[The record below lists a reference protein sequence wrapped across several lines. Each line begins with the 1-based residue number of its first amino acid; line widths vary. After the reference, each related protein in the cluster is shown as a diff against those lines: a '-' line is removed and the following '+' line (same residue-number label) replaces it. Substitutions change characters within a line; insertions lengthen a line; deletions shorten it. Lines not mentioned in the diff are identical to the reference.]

1 MTEIQY
7 IDLFKQNKEL
17 INKNASAPIN
27 ALRDKALDAF
37 ERQGFPSRRLEDFQN
52 SDITRQF
59 NFPFNL
65 NFENNKLSNINPSE
79 AYKSSINGITNNQ
92 YYLINDNLH
101 NQELSKTN
109 YPNGVFVGSLTL
121 FAKQHADICAQ
132 YYGTLADV
140 NQNGIVAFNTLFA
153 QDGFVVY
160 IPNNTIV
167 EEPIQLTNILT
178 GSTNQIANRRILVI
192 VGKNSQAKIL
202 TCDQTVEQDQK
213 FIATQVTEIFADEN
227 AHVDFYEL
235 EENTANTT
243 RIASTF
249 VNEKSSASVLVNNI
263 IIDCGFTRNNY
274 NVKLNGENAET
285 FVAGVVITEKQ
296 QHADNFV
303 FIDHLVPHCTSTQL
317 FKYVLQD
324 KSSGAF
330 CGRIRVEKDA
340 QKTMAY
346 QTNNNLCAS
355 PDATMNAR
363 PQLEIYADDVKCS
376 HGLTTGQLDEDALFY
391 LRARGIPQEQ
401 AKLILMHAFTSEVL
415 KLIRLESL
423 EQQLEDIV
431 EKRFRG
437 NDIH

>member
-7 IDLFKQNKEL
+7 IDLFKQNRAL
-17 INKNASAPIN
+17 IDKNAATPIN
-27 ALRDKALDAF
+27 ALRDNALNAF
-37 ERQGFPSRRLEDFQN
+37 ERQGFPSRKLEDFQN
-52 SDITRQF
+52 SDITKQF

-65 NFENNKLSNINPSE
+65 DFENNKLNNTNPNE
-79 AYKSSINGITNNQ
+79 VYKSSIKGITNDQ
-92 YYLINDNLH
+92 YYLINDTLH
-101 NQELSKTN
+101 TQSLPDTS
-109 YPNGVFVGSLTL
+109 YPSGVFVGSLIE
-121 FAKQHADICAQ
+121 FAQKHADICTK
-132 YYGTLADV
+132 YYGTLADI
-140 NQNGIVAFNTLFA
+140 NQNGVVAFNTLFA

-160 IPNNTIV
+160 IPDNTLV

-178 GSTNQIANRRILVI
+178 GSTNTIANRRILVI

-202 TCDQTVEQDQK
+202 TCDQTVEQEQK

-227 AHVDFYEL
+227 AHIDFYEL
-235 EENTANTT
+235 EENKANTT
-243 RIASTF
+243 RLASTF

-296 QHADNFV
+296 QHADNFI

-324 KSSGAF
+324 KSTGAF

-355 PDATMNAR
+355 PDAKMNAK

-391 LRARGIPQEQ
+391 LRARGIPQEK
-401 AKLILMHAFTSEVL
+401 AKLILMHAFTAEVL

-423 EQQLEDIV
+423 EQQLEEIV
-431 EKRFRG
+431 GKRFRG
-437 NDIH
+437 NDIF